1 MGAAQVRA
9 ADALLR
15 SLGGRTVLLHI
26 PAQAIPGDMG
36 EQLGLAAPLFQ
47 DVPIGPAV
55 LRKIRPKIAMAAK
68 ERPAEAELLVS
79 ASAVTKIVGSLQ
91 YQSADVLFANA
102 CGALIDGELMEITSA
117 TSVEG
122 FGSVYLY
129 RLGLRAT
136 AADLV

>member
-1 MGAAQVRA
+1 MRAAPVRV

-26 PAQAIPGDMG
+26 PAQAVPADIG

-55 LRKIRPKIAMAAK
+55 FRKVRPKIATAAK
-68 ERPAEAELLVS
+68 ERPAEAELLLS
-79 ASAVTKIVGSLQ
+79 ATAISRIVGSLG
-91 YQSADVLFANA
+91 YQSADVLFGNA
-102 CGALIDGELMEITSA
+102 CGVLIDGQLLEITSA

-136 AADLV
+136 AAELV